1 MNDFRLGPKGLT
13 IIKSFETL
21 QLKAYAATADEAARN
36 IWTIGYGHTQG
47 VKRGDICTEAQADA
61 WLLEDCMIAERAVHM
76 LVKVPINQ
84 HQYDAL
90 VSFAFNVGLDIDADR
105 RAEGLGDSTLL
116 ALVNAGRDQDAAIEF
131 VKWNKAGGR
140 PLLGL
145 TRRRLAEARRPS
157 SCRNP

>member
-1 MNDFRLGPKGLT
+1 MRISQRGIDLIKRHEGLRL
-13 IIKSFETL
+13 
-21 QLKAYAATADEAARN
+21 QAYRDAVSVV
-36 IWTIGYGHTQG
+36 TIGYGHTRTARLGQVISAGDAEALLRADLDGFEAG
-47 VKRGDICTEAQADA
+47 VAR
-61 WLLEDCMIAERAVHM
+61 
-76 LVKVPINQ
+76 LVTRPIEQ
-84 HQYDAL
+84 SQFDAL

-145 TRRRLAEARRPS
+145 TRRRLAEAQLFLEDL
-157 SCRNP
+157 

>member
-1 MNDFRLGPKGLT
+1 MRISQRGVDLIKRHEGLRL
-13 IIKSFETL
+13 
-21 QLKAYAATADEAARN
+21 QAYRDAVSVV
-36 IWTIGYGHTQG
+36 TIGYGHTRTARLGQVISAGDAEALLRADLDGFEAG
-47 VKRGDICTEAQADA
+47 VAR
-61 WLLEDCMIAERAVHM
+61 
-76 LVKVPINQ
+76 LVTRPIEPSQ
-84 HQYDAL
+84 FDAL

-145 TRRRLAEARRPS
+145 TRRRLAEAQLFLEDL
-157 SCRNP
+157 